1 MDYTNNVL
9 PIRNYPEYDDNGTRI
24 LYLLPEASIT
34 SGNYDDIVEYIG
46 TEGPGWQVLKVKGK
60 YVIHSDHDAEAT
72 KTAVLKR
79 VEELKKNPE
88 LSGKKSGNIYIG
100 AR

>member
-1 MDYTNNVL
+1 MDYVNNVM
-9 PIRNYPEYDDNGTRI
+9 PIRNYPEKDDNGVRV

-34 SGNYDDIVEYIG
+34 QANYNDIVEFIG
-46 TEGPGWQVLKVKGK
+46 TEGPGWQVLKIKGK

-79 VEELKKNPE
+79 VEELKANPE
-88 LSGKKSGNIYIG
+88 LSGKKSTNKYIG
-100 AR
+100 A